1 MKNAIL
7 LHGTSCSPESYW
19 FPSIR
24 HYLEGKGYNV
34 WVPQLPDS
42 DVPDLKKQ
50 LPYVLN
56 DGKFNEHTV
65 IIGHS
70 AGGPLTL
77 SVLESIDIK
86 INKAILV
93 AGYARPKGDSPKPEP
108 ILQKKYNWE
117 KIRRNVKDII
127 FINSNNDPWG
137 CDDREGRYM
146 FDHLGGTLIVRN
158 GEGHMGSDKF
168 NQPYRKFSLLEKM
181 IDL

>member
-77 SVLESIDIK
+77 SVLERIDIK
-86 INKAILV
+86 KKKEKFVGGPAKAQED
-93 AGYARPKGDSPKPEP
+93 RPNTK
-108 ILQKKYNWE
+108 
-117 KIRRNVKDII
+117 
-127 FINSNNDPWG
+127 
-137 CDDREGRYM
+137 
-146 FDHLGGTLIVRN
+146 
-158 GEGHMGSDKF
+158 
-168 NQPYRKFSLLEKM
+168 
-181 IDL
+181 